1 MNEWFILLKNLYI
14 VNGVLKQRSLSIK
27 KFTISAVKKISTQTR
42 AAFVVVFQEEP
53 FGACANSTSWQIQA
67 AL

>member
-1 MNEWFILLKNLYI
+1 MVTFD
-14 VNGVLKQRSLSIK
+14 K

-53 FGACANSTSWQIQA
+53 FGACANSTSWQIKA